1 MLDGRSEQR
10 KNAKAFFGVYDR
22 YNGELIGYLLDLTTF
37 GMRLKSLKVIK
48 TNTSFEFRMDLP
60 AGVFESTAIIFRA
73 KSKWCKKCDQ
83 SWYYETGFKIL
94 ECSSSEAEK
103 IESLLASDLFAAE
116 GEKLHISL
124 SMMEW

>member
-22 YNGELIGYLLDLTTF
+22 TDGELIGYLLDLTTS
-37 GMRLKSLKVIK
+37 GMRLKSLKVI
-48 TNTSFEFRMDLP
+48 NPNSSFEFRMDLP
-60 AGVFESTAIIFRA
+60 VEVFDSTTITFRA
-73 KSKWCKKCDQ
+73 KSKWCKKCDE
-83 SWYYETGFKIL
+83 SRYYEIGFKIL

-103 IESLLASDLFAAE
+103 IESLLDSDLFAAE
-116 GEKLHISL
+116 GEKLHISI